1 MAPVT
6 AMDGGP
12 PRGGEA
18 SARRP
23 SLVARLMLAYA
34 AMIAGLLVS
43 TWWSL
48 RSLAQAE
55 RAAQRLAWRSVQAI
69 DLTARLETVVRDKAR
84 LADYLLAG
92 DRGALD
98 AIRPHRQQ
106 FEAWLAELGD
116 FARTDA
122 ERALIARM
130 RTTYAAY
137 TTKADEV
144 IRRQQ
149 AGDPEAARERFVDMA
164 GDVDELLADGQEL
177 LAHAEQDMR
186 ARQAAAEAAVAH
198 GRALVLGLTGLGALV
213 SLVLGF
219 VLSRY
224 AARPIYRLVLRLGA
238 AGVVDRVEVDGDELG
253 ALEAHVTALL
263 ERVRQQERAL
273 QQAEKLSELGEI
285 ASEIAH
291 ETLNPV
297 SGVKAMLQALRRT
310 PLPPEQLARE
320 LAEMEAQLGRVADT
334 VRRLMC
340 YARPLEPKMVPVPV
354 GRVLDQAVR
363 TASLAPA
370 AQGYPIRVAPAP
382 AALRWEMDP
391 ELIEQV
397 LVNLIVN
404 ACEASPPGGEV
415 EVRATVERG
424 ALCLV
429 VRDHGPGIAP
439 AVRERLFHPFFT
451 TKPHGN
457 GLGLAVSRNIV
468 REHGGQI
475 DVGPAEGGGSAFRVL
490 LPAAEALCA
499 SRS

>member
-1 MAPVT
+1 AHHRRAAGGRNGGRARQRARLDRRARPRRLPPARMAPVT

-320 LAEMEAQLGRVADT
+320 LAEMEAQLSRVADT

-391 ELIEQV
+391 EL
-397 LVNLIVN
+397 
-404 ACEASPPGGEV
+404 
-415 EVRATVERG
+415 
-424 ALCLV
+424 
-429 VRDHGPGIAP
+429 
-439 AVRERLFHPFFT
+439 RERLFHPFFPRT
-451 TKPHGN
+451 RHGK
-457 GLGLAVSRNIV
+457 GLRLALSRNIV

-490 LPAAEALCA
+490 LPGAEALCA

>member
-1 MAPVT
+1 MK
-6 AMDGGP
+6 
-12 PRGGEA
+12 
-18 SARRP
+18 P

-34 AMIAGLLVS
+34 AVIAGLLVS
-43 TWWSL
+43 TWWSQ
-48 RSLAQAE
+48 RSLAAAE
-55 RAAQRLAWRSVQAI
+55 RAAQRLAWRSVQGI
-69 DLTARLETVVRDKAR
+69 DLTARLETVVREKSR

-92 DRGALD
+92 DRAALD

-106 FEAWLAELGD
+106 FQAWIDELGD
-116 FARTDA
+116 FARTDP
-122 ERALIARM
+122 ERALIAHM
-130 RTTYAAY
+130 RGSYAAY
-137 TTKADEV
+137 TSKADEV

-149 AGDPEAARERFVDMA
+149 AGDPQAARAVFVAMA
-164 GDVDELLADGQEL
+164 GDVEELLADGQQL
-177 LAHAEQDMR
+177 LALAEQDMR
-186 ARQAAAEAAVAH
+186 ARRRAAEAAIAQ
-198 GRALVLGLTGLGALV
+198 GRSIVLWLTAVGALF

-238 AGVVDRVEVDGDELG
+238 SGVVDRVEVDGDELG
-253 ALEAHVTALL
+253 TLEAHVTALL

-310 PLPPEQLARE
+310 ALPPERLARE
-320 LAEMEAQLGRVADT
+320 LSEMERQLGRVADT

-340 YARPLEPKMVPVPV
+340 YARPLEPKMAAAPVR
-354 GRVLDQAVR
+354 RVVDQAVR
-363 TASLAPA
+363 TAELVPA
-370 AQGYPIRVAPAP
+370 TQGCTIRTEPVPAD
-382 AALRWEMDP
+382 LRWEMDP

-415 EVRATVERG
+415 EVRAAIERG
-424 ALCLV
+424 ELSLV
-429 VRDHGPGIAP
+429 VRDHGPGISP
-439 AVRERLFHPFFT
+439 AIRERLFHPFFT

-475 DVGPAEGGGSAFRVL
+475 DVGSTDGGGSAFRVL
-490 LPAAEALCA
+490 LPAAGALCV